1 MELGNF
7 GESKSVREGVRELR
21 IDFGPGY
28 RVYYGIDEG
37 RIVLLLGSGTKRD
50 QSRDTRNAIDRWT
63 STRNESRRGRGLALT
78 REYRETVVERLRAD
92 REFTAALF
100 SEAISAFVQ
109 GDRETTLSILRDL
122 VHAHISFKTLSEQTG
137 FDEKGLHRMLSSR
150 GNPTTQNLSTLLHTI
165 ETDLDLR
172 IEVKAV

>member
-1 MELGNF
+1 M
-7 GESKSVREGVRELR
+7 
-21 IDFGPGY
+21 
-28 RVYYGIDEG
+28 
-37 RIVLLLGSGTKRD
+37 
-50 QSRDTRNAIDRWT
+50 
-63 STRNESRRGRGLALT
+63 ALT
-78 REYRETVVERLRAD
+78 REYRETVIDRLRAD

-100 SEAISAFVQ
+100 SEAISAFVE

-150 GNPTTQNLSTLLHTI
+150 GNPTTQNLSALLHTI
-165 ETDLDLR
+165 EKDLDLR

>member
-1 MELGNF
+1 M
-7 GESKSVREGVRELR
+7 
-21 IDFGPGY
+21 
-28 RVYYGIDEG
+28 
-37 RIVLLLGSGTKRD
+37 
-50 QSRDTRNAIDRWT
+50 
-63 STRNESRRGRGLALT
+63 ALT
-78 REYRETVVERLRAD
+78 REYRETVIERLQAD
-92 REFTAALF
+92 REFTAAMF
-100 SEAISAFVQ
+100 SEAISAFVE

-172 IEVKAV
+172 LEVRAT

>member
-1 MELGNF
+1 M
-7 GESKSVREGVRELR
+7 
-21 IDFGPGY
+21 
-28 RVYYGIDEG
+28 
-37 RIVLLLGSGTKRD
+37 
-50 QSRDTRNAIDRWT
+50 
-63 STRNESRRGRGLALT
+63 ALT

-92 REFTAALF
+92 HEFTAALF
-100 SEAISAFVQ
+100 SEAISAFVE

-165 ETDLDLR
+165 EKDLDLR
-172 IEVKAV
+172 VDVKAV

>member
-1 MELGNF
+1 MG
-7 GESKSVREGVRELR
+7 
-21 IDFGPGY
+21 
-28 RVYYGIDEG
+28 
-37 RIVLLLGSGTKRD
+37 
-50 QSRDTRNAIDRWT
+50 
-63 STRNESRRGRGLALT
+63 LT
-78 REYRETVVERLRAD
+78 REYRETVVGRLRAD

-100 SEAISAFVQ
+100 SEAISAFVE

-165 ETDLDLR
+165 QKDLDLR